1 VADGCAG
8 WLYSSLMSAPS
19 GQKARASCMD
29 QKVFS
34 KAAHSAP
41 GIEAVWEKKK
51 VVVRW
56 VVTAGFTELCQWKV
70 AGR

>member
-1 VADGCAG
+1 
-8 WLYSSLMSAPS
+8 
-19 GQKARASCMD
+19 MD